1 MFDELKNLNIDAC
14 SDSELIALRSQTLS
28 AFNLHMQAT
37 QELVRRCNNNNDNQT
52 TIPEEI
58 HKPQKIAIAN
68 GRKLSEEEPSNIH
81 KDDFDVIL
89 DMTTNSLRYRKDPL
103 KHTNLKES
111 KLEGIGPRRIE
122 ILLYLLEHPTRHIS
136 IENASV
142 LPGQLDIIE
151 PNTLSKTIGLL
162 RKALGQKGPKGP
174 YILTESVWG
183 QRYCYAYKL
192 NSDWHYLVIKNEK
205 S

>member
-1 MFDELKNLNIDAC
+1 MFDEFEKLNITTH
-14 SDSELIALRSQTLS
+14 SDSELMALRIQTLS

-37 QELVRRCNNNNDNQT
+37 QELIRRCDNNDNQT
-52 TIPEEI
+52 TITEEI
-58 HKPQKIAIAN
+58 QKPTKVTITN
-68 GRKLSEEEPSNIH
+68 GRKLPEEELLNINE
-81 KDDFDVIL
+81 DEFDIIL
-89 DMTTNSLRYRKDPL
+89 DITTNSLRYRKDPV

-111 KLEGIGPRRIE
+111 KLEGIGSRRIE

-136 IENASV
+136 IENASM

-162 RKALGQKGPKGP
+162 RRALGQKGPKGP

-183 QRYCYAYKL
+183 QRYRYAYKL
-192 NSDWHYLVIKNEK
+192 NSDWHYLVIKKNEK

>member
-1 MFDELKNLNIDAC
+1 MNSHQQNEILLNTLQLFGGFMKSVQDILRQGAAIEEMLGLILDNADAKAN
-14 SDSELIALRSQTLS
+14 STEPEVHRSV
-28 AFNLHMQAT
+28 AVA
-37 QELVRRCNNNNDNQT
+37 D
-52 TIPEEI
+52 
-58 HKPQKIAIAN
+58 
-68 GRKLSEEEPSNIH
+68 GRKLSEGEPSNIH

-89 DMTTNSLRYRKDPL
+89 DMTTNSLRYRKDPV
-103 KHTNLKES
+103 KHTKLEES

-151 PNTLSKTIGLL
+151 PNTLSKTIGIL

>member
-1 MFDELKNLNIDAC
+1 MFDELKNVNIDAC
-14 SDSELIALRSQTLS
+14 SDSKLIALRSQTLS

-37 QELVRRCNNNNDNQT
+37 QELVRRCNNNDNQT

-68 GRKLSEEEPSNIH
+68 GRKLSEGELSNINE
-81 KDDFDVIL
+81 DDYDVIL
-89 DMTTNSLRYRKDPL
+89 DITTNSLRYRKDPV

-111 KLEGIGPRRIE
+111 KLEGIGSRRIE
-122 ILLYLLEHPTRHIS
+122 ILLYLLEHSTRHIS
-136 IENASV
+136 IENASM
-142 LPGQLDIIE
+142 LPSQLDIIE
-151 PNTLSKTIGLL
+151 PNSLSKTIGIL

-174 YILTESVWG
+174 YLLTESVWE
-183 QRYCYAYKL
+183 QRYRYAYKL
-192 NSDWHYLVIKNEK
+192 NSDWHYLVIKKNEK

>member
-1 MFDELKNLNIDAC
+1 MFDELKNVNIDTC

-28 AFNLHMQAT
+28 AFNLHIQAT
-37 QELVRRCNNNNDNQT
+37 QELLKRCNNNSQITAQENT
-52 TIPEEI
+52 HE
-58 HKPQKIAIAN
+58 HQKITISN
-68 GRKLSEEEPSNIH
+68 GRKLSEEELSNIH
-81 KDDFDVIL
+81 KDDFDVTL
-89 DMTTNSLRYRKDPL
+89 DMTTNSLRYRKEPV
-103 KHTNLKES
+103 KHTKLKES

-183 QRYCYAYKL
+183 QRYRYAYKL
-192 NSDWHYLVIKNEK
+192 NSDWHYLVIKK
-205 S
+205 K

>member
-1 MFDELKNLNIDAC
+1 MNSHQQNEILLNVLQSFGGLMKSVQDLLRQGAAI
-14 SDSELIALRSQTLS
+14 EEMLGLILDNADTKANSPEPEVHRSV
-28 AFNLHMQAT
+28 AVA
-37 QELVRRCNNNNDNQT
+37 D
-52 TIPEEI
+52 
-58 HKPQKIAIAN
+58 
-68 GRKLSEEEPSNIH
+68 GRKLSEGELSNINE
-81 KDDFDVIL
+81 DDYDVIL
-89 DMTTNSLRYRKDPL
+89 DITTNSLRYRKDPV

-122 ILLYLLEHPTRHIS
+122 ILLYLLEHSTRHIS
-136 IENASV
+136 IENASM
-142 LPGQLDIIE
+142 LPSQLDIIE
-151 PNTLSKTIGLL
+151 PNSLSKTIGIL

-192 NSDWHYLVIKNEK
+192 NSDWHYLVIKKNEK

>member
-1 MFDELKNLNIDAC
+1 MNSHQQNEILLNTLQLFGGFMKSVQDILRQGAAIEEMLGLILDNADAKAN
-14 SDSELIALRSQTLS
+14 STEPEVHRSV
-28 AFNLHMQAT
+28 AVA
-37 QELVRRCNNNNDNQT
+37 D
-52 TIPEEI
+52 
-58 HKPQKIAIAN
+58 
-68 GRKLSEEEPSNIH
+68 GRKLSEGELSNINE
-81 KDDFDVIL
+81 DDYDVII
-89 DMTTNSLRYRKDPL
+89 DITTNSLRYRKDPV

-122 ILLYLLEHPTRHIS
+122 ILLYLLEHSTRHIS

>member
-1 MFDELKNLNIDAC
+1 MNSHQQNEIILDVLQSFGGLMKSVQGFRRELA
-14 SDSELIALRSQTLS
+14 
-28 AFNLHMQAT
+28 AT
-37 QELVRRCNNNNDNQT
+37 QEKLDLILHNTRAKGNSPEPEAH
-52 TIPEEI
+52 TI
-58 HKPQKIAIAN
+58 IAIAN
-68 GRKLSEEEPSNIH
+68 GSTLPEKELSDIKEKN
-81 KDDFDVIL
+81 FDVIL
-89 DMTTNSLRYRKDPL
+89 DITTNSLRYRKDPV

-111 KLEGIGPRRIE
+111 KLEGIGSRRIE

-174 YILTESVWG
+174 YILTECLWG
-183 QRYCYAYKL
+183 QRYRYAYKL
-192 NSDWHYLVIKNEK
+192 NSDWRYLVIKKNEK